1 MSQPVANFEGGTV
14 EGTAHVREVFARLIA
29 SERQDSAAGA
39 VAELIAEDRLDR
51 TTFDEV
57 VRHYGV
63 AESAHFRDG
72 LLDLVIHA
80 VRAALRDHCLTS
92 DERDEIRRLKV
103 IFRVAEGG
111 FFKHRRSDVGE
122 ILCGEVSRLLDDEH
136 IDLEEAL
143 YEVEL
148 QALFDL
154 AYDEFLELTRPEVTR
169 VVDRTIASITAD
181 GVVSAAESERLL
193 RQLLALNT
201 VYRLSYTQR
210 QAIKR
215 AGWDPGPGA

>member
-1 MSQPVANFEGGTV
+1 VGGTS
-14 EGTAHVREVFARLIA
+14 HIREVFGRLIA

-39 VAELIAEDRLDR
+39 VAELAEDRLDR
-51 TTFDEV
+51 NTFDEV
-57 VRHYGV
+57 VRQYGV
-63 AESAHFRDG
+63 ADSAQFRDG
-72 LLDLVIHA
+72 LLDLIIHA
-80 VRAALRDHCLTS
+80 VQATLRDHCLTS

-103 IFRVAEGG
+103 IFRVAEGD
-111 FFKHRRSDVGE
+111 FFKHRRGDVGE
-122 ILCGEVSRLLDDEH
+122 ILCGKVSRLLADEH

-169 VVDRTIASITAD
+169 VVDRTISTITAD
-181 GVVSAAESERLL
+181 GVVSADESTRLQ

-201 VYRLSYTQR
+201 VYRLSYAQL
-210 QAIKR
+210 QALKR
-215 AGWDPGPGA
+215 AGWYPGLGT